1 MSGGCTRSERQHSGH
16 LQKIH
21 ALRNLYRRNIVEE
34 NKTLVDELEDLQ
46 IRLEALA
53 AVTTRIAT
61 ELLELQKKVYQNYE
75 RKGIQH

>member
-1 MSGGCTRSERQHSGH
+1 M
-16 LQKIH
+16 
-21 ALRNLYRRNIVEE
+21 EE

-53 AVTTRIAT
+53 AVATRIAN
-61 ELLELQKKVYQNYE
+61 ELLVLQKKVYQNYE

>member
-1 MSGGCTRSERQHSGH
+1 M
-16 LQKIH
+16 
-21 ALRNLYRRNIVEE
+21 EE

-53 AVTTRIAT
+53 AVATRIAT
-61 ELLELQKKVYQNYE
+61 ELLELQKKAYQNYE